1 MKSAMWLATLFFLTC
16 LPGHAYEVETGSIT
30 ICDTQKQVE
39 RFVQLFDENPQV
51 AMSAVNAEENNPN
64 ACAEVDVSYVQ
75 APNWAW
81 PGADRMRSRSSRSW
95 WSGQTCRADTGR
107 SSRLSSSPSSKSRSL
122 QCDEGERT
130 TRAFTRA

>member
-39 RFVQLFDENPQV
+39 RFVHLFDENPQV

-64 ACAEVDVSYVQ
+64 ACAEVDVSYV
-75 APNWAW
+75 
-81 PGADRMRSRSSRSW
+81 PGPQLGMARSRSH
-95 WSGQTCRADTGR
+95 
-107 SSRLSSSPSSKSRSL
+107 
-122 QCDEGERT
+122 
-130 TRAFTRA
+130 AFQIVRIVVVGANTPGGYRPVKPAIFFTLVQVKEFAV